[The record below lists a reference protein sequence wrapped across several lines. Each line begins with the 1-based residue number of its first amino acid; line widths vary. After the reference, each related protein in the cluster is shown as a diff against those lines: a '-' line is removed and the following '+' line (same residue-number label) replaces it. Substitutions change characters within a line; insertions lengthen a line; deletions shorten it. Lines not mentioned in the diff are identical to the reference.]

1 MSTTAS
7 PALSLIPKPQNVEVR
22 EGNFTFDGD
31 TSILVQPGRE
41 DVSAVGAYLSNLLG
55 PATGFQYEVVESE
68 AKDAPG
74 SVTLGLQGADASLG
88 DEGYELSVAP
98 DQVAIRANGAAGLFR
113 GVQTLRQLLPP
124 SVESQEPVS
133 GVAWEV
139 PAVKITDSPRFQWRG
154 MHLDAARHYFPTD
167 FVKRFI
173 DFLALH
179 RLNIF
184 HFHLTE
190 DQGWR
195 MEVKKHPKL
204 AAISSNRRESPKV
217 GNRNEGDGQLYGGFY
232 THDDIREIVA
242 YAAARHITVVPE
254 IEMPGHSQAVLAA
267 YPELG
272 CTSGPYEVATRWGIQ
287 KDVYCAGKERTFRLL
302 EDVLDEVLELFPSEY
317 IHIGGDECPKDR
329 WKECDDCQARIK
341 SEGLADEHE
350 LQSYFITRMEKYLNA
365 RERQIIGW
373 DEILEGGLAPNAAVM
388 SWRGVEGGIEAANAG
403 HNVVMTPTSHCYFD
417 YYQSEDKDAEPEA
430 IGGFLPLEQV
440 YALDPVPEELSEDK
454 RKFILGVQAAV
465 WTEYIRTPKEAE
477 YMSFPRLCA
486 LAEVAWTPNEMKD
499 RDDFRA
505 RLDAMLR
512 RLDIMGVNYRKP

>member
-7 PALSLIPKPQNVEVR
+7 QTLSLIPRPQSVER
-22 EGNFTFDGD
+22 LEGSFTFGAE
-31 TSILVQPGRE
+31 TSILSQSGNQQAAE
-41 DVSAVGAYLSNLLG
+41 VGTYLADLLR
-55 PATGFQYEVVESE
+55 PPTGFGYEVSESE
-68 AKDAPG
+68 ATDVPG
-74 SVTLGLQGADASLG
+74 SVVLSTQGADPSLG
-88 DEGYELSVAP
+88 DEGYELSVTP
-98 DQVAIRANGAAGLFR
+98 DQIALRANGAAGLFR

-124 SVESQEPVS
+124 SVESPKPVS
-133 GVAWEV
+133 GIAWEV
-139 PAVKITDSPRFQWRG
+139 PAVRITDSPRFQWRG
-154 MHLDAARHYFPTD
+154 ILLDAARHYFPVD

-179 RLNIF
+179 RMNVF

-204 AAISSNRRESPKV
+204 TAISSNRRESPRV
-217 GNRNEGDGQLYGGFY
+217 GNRNEGDGQPYGGFY

-242 YAAARHITVVPE
+242 YAEQRHITVVPE

-272 CTSGPYEVATRWGIQ
+272 CTTGPYEVATRWGI
-287 KDVYCAGKERTFRLL
+287 KKEVYCAGNDRVFKLL

-317 IHIGGDECPKDR
+317 LHIGGDECPKDR
-329 WKECDDCQARIK
+329 WKECDACQARIK

-365 RERQIIGW
+365 RGRQIIGW

-388 SWRGVEGGIEAANAG
+388 SWRGIEGGIEAANAG

-512 RLDIMGVNYRKP
+512 RLDIMGVNYRKL